1 MSIFAK
7 YGTDDFSSLILARL
21 AAVERTSVTEDIY
34 QEHILDHFESP
45 YHKGRLLHPTCSH
58 CDKNPLCGDVV
69 ELQLKFDDQDRVTD
83 AYFDGKGCA
92 ISQAAASMLCE
103 QIEGKPLD
111 ELKGMTAQ
119 EMLDLLHVPL
129 TASRQKCGLL
139 AFKVLKTLV
148 YAHEGEEAG
157 VS

>member
-1 MSIFAK
+1 M
-7 YGTDDFSSLILARL
+7 
-21 AAVERTSVTEDIY
+21 TEDIY

-69 ELQLKFDDQDRVTD
+69 ELQLRFDDHDRVTE

-103 QIEGKPLD
+103 QIEGKPLS

-148 YAHEGEEAG
+148 YTQDCEESH
-157 VS
+157 V